1 MAKKTLSINL
11 AKNKESLGDKIITW
25 SFTTGRILIIL
36 VEVVALV
43 AFLYRFILDIQVGN
57 LKTDIKQKQ
66 TILYN
71 FKDKENTYRNLQDR
85 LALAASFSKQ
95 NNKLFNTFTDI
106 LDLLPSGL
114 TINNISLNQN
124 AVAMTINVN
133 SVSALSGFTNSL
145 KSYPDVQSISID
157 KIENR
162 TTASTIT
169 VSLTINL
176 KKG

>member
-1 MAKKTLSINL
+1 MAKKPLSINL
-11 AKNKESLGDKIITW
+11 AKNKESLSDKIIAW
-25 SFTTGRILIIL
+25 GFTTGRILIIL
-36 VEVVALV
+36 VEVVALG
-43 AFLYRFILDIQVGN
+43 ALLYRFILDIQVGN
-57 LKTDIKQKQ
+57 LKADIKQKQ

-71 FKDKENTYRNLQDR
+71 FKDKENTYRSLQDR

-95 NNKLFNTFTDI
+95 NNKLFKTFTDI
-106 LDLLPSGL
+106 LGLVPSGL
-114 TINNISLNQN
+114 TISNISLNQN

-145 KSYPDVQSISID
+145 KSYPNVQSISID